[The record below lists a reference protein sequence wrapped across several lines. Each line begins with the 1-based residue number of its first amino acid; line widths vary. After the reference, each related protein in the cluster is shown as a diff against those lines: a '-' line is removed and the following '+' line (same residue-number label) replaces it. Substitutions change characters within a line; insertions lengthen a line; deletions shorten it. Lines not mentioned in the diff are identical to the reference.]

1 MNSIKEFYKSF
12 SYIKRYLGEY
22 RKNRNISRVF
32 TTLETILELAIPA
45 IMGLT
50 LNEAVKGK
58 DLGLAIKYGLLM
70 VVLSLLTMYCGM
82 KATKDASIASTGMG
96 HNARLAQF
104 ENIQKFSFEDIDYF
118 GVPSLLTRLS
128 SDTQQIVFST
138 FVSTRFVIKT
148 VAMAVV
154 AFFLALRSSLKL
166 SLIFLI
172 AVPVLFALL
181 MGLTTYAIPKFRKA
195 RYQYDKLNLV
205 IEENLNNMRVIKA
218 FFRKKYELDKF
229 GLENEKMFKYADGS
243 QGPMSLVFPVANVV
257 LFTTFVGLT
266 YFGGVEI
273 IEGRLEV
280 GDLVAFNM
288 YATMLLGAFIG
299 LSMVL
304 TMFMSA
310 SPGITRVV
318 EVISRVPTMDNDKKI
333 EGLKLEDGSIDFDQ
347 VFFKYE
353 KDSDSYQ
360 LEDINLHIKSGESI
374 GILGP
379 TGSSK
384 STLVQLIPR
393 LYDLNKGELKVG
405 GHPVENYDLKTL
417 RDDVAI
423 VLQKNT
429 LFSGSISDNLR
440 WGDEEAS
447 KEEIEIAAK
456 IAQADDFVKE
466 RADQYESVL
475 GQGGTGVSGGQ
486 KQRLTIARALLKKPK
501 ILIMDNSTSAVD
513 TKTETAIIDGINKYN
528 KDLTKIIIS
537 QRVSSFRYVDR
548 IVVMNEGKIEAVGSH
563 DELYKTNKVYRE
575 TYDIQQ
581 QGGIDNE

>member
-70 VVLSLLTMYCGM
+70 VVLSLLTMYFGM

-148 VAMAVV
+148 VAMAIV

-318 EVISRVPTMDNDKKI
+318 EVISRVPSMDNDKKI
-333 EGLKLEDGSIDFDQ
+333 EGLKLEDGSIDFDD
-347 VFFKYE
+347 VSFKYG

-393 LYDLNKGELKVG
+393 LYDINKGQLKVG

-447 KEEIEIAAK
+447 KDEIELAAK

-548 IVVMNEGKIEAVGSH
+548 IVVMNEGKIEAIGSH

>member
-70 VVLSLLTMYCGM
+70 VVLSILTMYCGM

-148 VAMAVV
+148 VAMAIV

-229 GLENEKMFKYADGS
+229 GLENDKMFKYADGS

-318 EVISRVPTMDNDKKI
+318 EVISRVPSMDNDKKI

-347 VFFKYE
+347 VFFKYG

-393 LYDLNKGELKVG
+393 LYDINKGQLKVG
-405 GHPVENYDLKTL
+405 GHPVENYDFKTL

-447 KEEIEIAAK
+447 KDEIELAAK
-456 IAQADDFVKE
+456 VAQADDFVRE
-466 RADQYESVL
+466 RLDQYESVL

-513 TKTETAIIDGINKYN
+513 TKTETGIIDGINKYN

-581 QGGIDNE
+581 RGGIDNE

>member
-12 SYIKRYLGEY
+12 SYIKRYLGKY

-70 VVLSLLTMYCGM
+70 VVLSILTMYFGM
-82 KATKDASIASTGMG
+82 KATKGASIASTGMG

-148 VAMAVV
+148 VAMAIV

-318 EVISRVPTMDNDKKI
+318 EVISRVPSMDNDKKI

-347 VFFKYE
+347 VFFKYG

-393 LYDLNKGELKVG
+393 LYDINKGQLKVG
-405 GHPVENYDLKTL
+405 GHPVENYDFKTL

-447 KEEIEIAAK
+447 KDEIELAAK
-456 IAQADDFVKE
+456 IAQADDFVRE
-466 RADQYESVL
+466 RLDQYESVL

-537 QRVSSFRYVDR
+537 QIVSSFRYVDR

>member
-12 SYIKRYLGEY
+12 SYIKRYLGDFK
-22 RKNRNISRVF
+22 KNRNISRIYTV
-32 TTLETILELAIPA
+32 LETILELAIPA

-50 LNEAVKGK
+50 LNEAVKGEN
-58 DLGLAIKYGLLM
+58 LELAIKYGILM
-70 VVLSLLTMYCGM
+70 VILSLITMFCGM
-82 KATKDASIASTGMG
+82 QATKNAGIASSGMG
-96 HNARLAQF
+96 RNARVAQF
-104 ENIQKFSFEDIDYF
+104 ESIQRFSFEDLDYF

-128 SDTQQIVFST
+128 SDTQQITFSM
-138 FVSTRFVIKT
+138 FASTRFIIKT
-148 VAMAVV
+148 VAMAIV
-154 AFFLALRSSLKL
+154 AFIMALKSSLKL
-166 SLIFLI
+166 SLIFLV
-172 AVPVLFALL
+172 AVPILFALL

-205 IEENLNNMRVIKA
+205 IEENLKNMRVIKA

-229 GLENEKMFKYADGS
+229 GIQNEKMYEYADGS
-243 QGPMSLVFPVANVV
+243 QGPMSLVFPIANVI
-257 LFTTFVGLT
+257 LFATFVAIT
-266 YFGGVEI
+266 YFGGIEI

-299 LSMVL
+299 MSMVL

-318 EVISRVPTMDNDKKI
+318 EVIARKPSMDNDEKI
-333 EGLKLEDGSIDFDQ
+333 EGLTLSDGSIDFDD

-393 LYDLNKGELKVG
+393 LYDISKGTLKVG
-405 GHPVENYDLKTL
+405 GNSIKSYDLKTL

-429 LFSGSISDNLR
+429 LFSGTIADNLR
-440 WGDEEAS
+440 WGDEKAS
-447 KEEIEIAAK
+447 EEEIELAAK
-456 IAQADDFVKE
+456 IAQADGFVRE
-466 RADQYESVL
+466 RHDGYESVL

-486 KQRLTIARALLKKPK
+486 KQRLTIARALLKNPK

-513 TKTETAIIDGINKYN
+513 TKTETAIIEGINDYN

-537 QRVSSFRYVDR
+537 QRVSSFKYVDR
-548 IVVMNEGKIEAVGSH
+548 IVIMDEGKISAIGSH
-563 DELYKTNKVYRE
+563 DELYKTNKIYRE
-575 TYDIQQ
+575 TYDIQN
-581 QGGIDNE
+581 QGGNDNE

>member
-22 RKNRNISRVF
+22 KKNRNISRVF

-50 LNEAVKGK
+50 LNDAVKGK

-70 VVLSLLTMYCGM
+70 VVLSILTMYCGM
-82 KATKDASIASTGMG
+82 KATKDASIASTGIG

-148 VAMAVV
+148 VAMAIV

-318 EVISRVPTMDNDKKI
+318 EVISRVPSMDNDKKI

-347 VFFKYE
+347 VFFKYG
-353 KDSDSYQ
+353 KDSDFYQ

-447 KEEIEIAAK
+447 KEEIELAAK

>member
-70 VVLSLLTMYCGM
+70 VVLSILTMYFGM

-104 ENIQKFSFEDIDYF
+104 KNIQKFSFEDIDYF

-148 VAMAVV
+148 VAMAIV

-318 EVISRVPTMDNDKKI
+318 EVISRVPSMDNDKKI
-333 EGLKLEDGSIDFDQ
+333 EGLKLEDGSIDFDD
-347 VFFKYE
+347 VSFNYG

-393 LYDLNKGELKVG
+393 LYDINKGQLKVG
-405 GHPVENYDLKTL
+405 GHPVENYDFKTL
-417 RDDVAI
+417 RDDVSI

-447 KEEIEIAAK
+447 KDEIELAAK

-466 RADQYESVL
+466 RLDQYESVL

>member
-70 VVLSLLTMYCGM
+70 VVLSILTMYFGM

-148 VAMAVV
+148 VAMAIV

-229 GLENEKMFKYADGS
+229 GIENEKMFKYADGS

-318 EVISRVPTMDNDKKI
+318 EVISRVPSMDNDKKI
-333 EGLKLEDGSIDFDQ
+333 EGLKLEDGSIDFDD
-347 VFFKYE
+347 VSFKYG
-353 KDSDSYQ
+353 KNSDSYQ

-393 LYDLNKGELKVG
+393 LYDINKGQLKVG

-417 RDDVAI
+417 RDDVSI

-429 LFSGSISDNLR
+429 LFSGSISDNSR

-447 KEEIEIAAK
+447 KDEIELAAK

-537 QRVSSFRYVDR
+537 QRVSSFRYVDM

>member
-70 VVLSLLTMYCGM
+70 VVLSILTMYFGM

-148 VAMAVV
+148 VAMAIV

-243 QGPMSLVFPVANVV
+243 QGPMSLVFPIANVV

-318 EVISRVPTMDNDKKI
+318 EVISRVPSMDNDKKI
-333 EGLKLEDGSIDFDQ
+333 EGLKLEDGSIDFDD
-347 VFFKYE
+347 VSFKYG

-393 LYDLNKGELKVG
+393 LYDINKGQLKVG

-447 KEEIEIAAK
+447 KEEIELAAK

-581 QGGIDNE
+581 QGGIENE